1 MVAGLLLQSLVA
13 LLSVD
18 KGFEVANIVTAD
30 VELAGPG
37 YAGRR
42 VSFERL
48 MLESLQGI
56 QGVTDV
62 GLSSQQLLS
71 GTGMNLRIL
80 AEGTARPV
88 LERPLANF
96 RSVNP
101 GFFRAFGIPIYRGQA
116 FSDTDIRPVA
126 VISESTAARL
136 WPGENAVGKRFRR
149 GPDTSAPIEVVGV
162 AADVRATRLD
172 QPAGLIVYLPFWQA
186 PPTQFS
192 IALRTPADPQRVA
205 SAIRD
210 VMRRLD
216 PTLPVG
222 TPRTMRGVVADSVA
236 ERRFLTAL
244 VALFA
249 AIASLLAAMG
259 VYGVIS
265 QRVTQRT
272 TEIGLRVALGAQRSE
287 VVRLVLHDAWLLAG
301 LGVGI
306 AVPIALLSGSALRT
320 VLFGVTPYHGGTM
333 AVVSLTMVAIATVA
347 AYAPARRASRV
358 DAMTALRAD

>member
-1 MVAGLLLQSLVA
+1 
-13 LLSVD
+13 
-18 KGFEVANIVTAD
+18 
-30 VELAGPG
+30 
-37 YAGRR
+37 
-42 VSFERL
+42 
-48 MLESLQGI
+48 
-56 QGVTDV
+56 
-62 GLSSQQLLS
+62 
-71 GTGMNLRIL
+71 MNLRIL
-80 AEGTARPV
+80 AEGTALPV

-96 RSVNP
+96 RSVSP
-101 GFFRAFGIPIYRGQA
+101 GFFRAFGIHIPRGQA
-116 FSDTDIRPVA
+116 FVDTDLRPVA

-172 QPAGLIVYLPFWQA
+172 QPAGLSVYLPFWQA
-186 PPTQFS
+186 PPAQFS
-192 IALRTPADPQRVA
+192 VALKTSSDPQRVA
-205 SAIRD
+205 SALRD

-216 PTLPVG
+216 PGLPIGTL
-222 TPRTMRGVVADSVA
+222 RTMTGVVADSVG
-236 ERRFLTAL
+236 ERRFLTTL

-287 VVRLVLHDAWLLAG
+287 VVRMVLYDAWLLAG
-301 LGVGI
+301 IGVAI

-320 VLFGVTPYHGGTM
+320 IVFGITPYHGGTM
-333 AVVSLTMVAIATVA
+333 AGVSLAMVVVATMA